1 MKDPLPLRQLLPIA
15 RQASLL
21 WALASLLAV
30 LVSSLLLFTPQV
42 IGLLVS
48 FIINAEIDEMRARF
62 IAALLITAAIGFCGG
77 FVGRRRAATC
87 GGAMLAFIA
96 AYLVGF
102 IGQVLQPHRDPAG
115 QLETLNVWELAHT
128 VAMMIALALLCAFI
142 GAAVG
147 AALSQVF
154 FDPLLYLPGLFR
166 RRQMSAKR
174 QQMAMSQAGAG
185 SLSRTVMMIVGA
197 IVMIAALALASG
209 STNLFIYAPDLN
221 LYQAPGILRHS
232 QLPTHGTIVADTV
245 VSRALGGQRRPFLV
259 YLPPSYNTPQGLH
272 RRYPT
277 LYLLHGSPGKDSDWI
292 VGGKANESVDTLIA
306 EGKIAELILV
316 MPDGNG
322 RPGESSEWGNSGDG
336 RQLMENF
343 IVDDLVPYVDHKYRT
358 LTDAAHRGIG
368 GNSMG
373 AFGATNI
380 AVHHP
385 DIFGV
390 VISLGGYFHATG
402 SIWGHNPAYL
412 RANSPADILPHDPQA
427 WRLRMYIGTAT
438 KDKLYKDSL
447 QFVQELR
454 KLHMTYRLDVQPGYH
469 AWSVWQSQLYNALLW
484 MVPLP

>member
-1 MKDPLPLRQLLPIA
+1 VKDPLSLRRLLPVKKHV
-15 RQASLL
+15 SPL
-21 WALASLLAV
+21 WTLASLLAV
-30 LVSSLLLFTPQV
+30 LLSSLLLFTPPV
-42 IGLLVS
+42 SGLLVS

-62 IAALLITAAIGFCGG
+62 IAALLITAAVGFCGG
-77 FVGRRRAATC
+77 FVGRRKAATC
-87 GGAMLAFIA
+87 GGTMLAFVA

-115 QLETLNVWELAHT
+115 QLETLNAWELAHT

-147 AALSQVF
+147 AALSQAL
-154 FDPLLYLPGLFR
+154 FDPFLYLPGVFQ
-166 RRQMSAKR
+166 RRQVSIKR
-174 QQMAMSQAGAG
+174 QQMLMGQAGAG
-185 SLSRTVMMIVGA
+185 AAFRAVAMIVGA

-221 LYQAPGILRHS
+221 LYQAPLVPGHS
-232 QLPTHGTIVADTV
+232 QMPTHGTIVSDAV

-306 EGKIAELILV
+306 QDKIAELILV
-316 MPDGNG
+316 LPDGNG
-322 RPGESSEWGNSGDG
+322 RPGETSEWGNSGDG

-427 WRLRMYIGTAT
+427 WKLRMYIGTAT

-454 KLHMTYRLDVQPGYH
+454 KLHITYHLDVQPGYH
-469 AWSVWQSQLYNALLW
+469 AWNVWQSQLYNALLW
-484 MVPLP
+484 MASLS